1 MHRRLAQIVALVLA
15 LCGIVNAQCLASC
28 VMLSAST
35 PDHACCPHHGKS
47 GAPCSHSKAE
57 MTGSATVP
65 APPAAAVLPVIPELV
80 APQFQVSID
89 PLPVSPHVEPFLRT
103 STGILRI

>member
-15 LCGIVNAQCLASC
+15 MAGIVNAQCLASC

-35 PDHACCPHHGKS
+35 PDHACCPHHKNS
-47 GAPCSHSKAE
+47 GAPCSHSTAE
-57 MTGSATVP
+57 MRGSSTVP
-65 APPAAAVLPVIPELV
+65 ALPPAVVLSTIPELL
-80 APQFQVSID
+80 APQFQIS
-89 PLPVSPHVEPFLRT
+89 VSPRTIPAPVKPLLRI